1 MILRSAIALTVALG
15 VAPAMNASAQEKDV
29 TRFGPT
35 YEIVEPD
42 MLEDI
47 LARMQEKQDSGE
59 ALRIQ
64 QEAADRAKAR
74 LLNPAPVEG
83 ITTARKKRVFTYDPT
98 VVAHEN
104 ILGPDGRILIPRGT
118 RANPLEISDFGDP
131 MFFFDAR
138 DPKQVKKAQALIK
151 EYKGGIMPVLTGG
164 SFVDLMKKWNRR
176 VWYDQTGFITKK
188 LGIRHVPALVTQ
200 EGNLL
205 RIEEF
210 VP

>member
-1 MILRSAIALTVALG
+1 MTQRSLILFAILLSSVW
-15 VAPAMNASAQEKDV
+15 PMDSFAQTKDV
-29 TRFGPT
+29 TRMGPV

-42 MLEDI
+42 MLEEI
-47 LARMQEKQDSGE
+47 TKRMQEKQDSGE

-64 QEAADRAKAR
+64 QEAADRAKTR

-83 ITTARKKRVFTYDPT
+83 ITTASKKRVFTYDPT
-98 VVAHEN
+98 VIAHAD
-104 ILGPDGRILIPRGT
+104 ILGPDGRILVPRGT
-118 RANPLEISDFGDP
+118 RANPLELSDFGDP

-151 EYKGGIMPVLTGG
+151 QYKGGIMPVLTGG

-176 VWYDQTGFITKK
+176 VWYDQKGFITKK

-210 VP
+210 IP